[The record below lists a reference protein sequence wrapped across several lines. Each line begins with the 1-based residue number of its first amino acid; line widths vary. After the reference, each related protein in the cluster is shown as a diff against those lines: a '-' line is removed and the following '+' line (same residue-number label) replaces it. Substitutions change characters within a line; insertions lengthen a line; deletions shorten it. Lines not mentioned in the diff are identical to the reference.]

1 MCKNQA
7 GLNLPNKGDLPT
19 DRVTPNHVFNVT
31 GIDFAGP
38 FFLKFK
44 NQRKGILNKVYVV
57 IYVCLCTKAFHL
69 DFVTDQTTDCFIASL
84 QRFFGRRGKCAK
96 ILTDNSKTFVGA
108 DKEIKILYNHVN
120 SPDQYISEF
129 LISESIEWKFIPPK
143 SPNFGGIW
151 EAGVKSFKF
160 HLKHVIGGQKLT
172 LEEFITI
179 LAEIE
184 GVLNSRP
191 LTPLSPEFDDFE
203 TLSPRHFLIGRP
215 INGIV
220 E

>member
-1 MCKNQA
+1 M
-7 GLNLPNKGDLPT
+7 GDLPT

-57 IYVCLCTKAFHL
+57 IYVCLCTKALHL

-84 QRFFGRRGKCAK
+84 KRFFGRRGKCAK
-96 ILTDNSKTFVGA
+96 IRTDNSKTFVGA

-120 SPDQYISEF
+120 SPDQCLSEF
-129 LISESIEWKFIPPK
+129 LTSESIEWKFIPPK

-151 EAGVKSFKF
+151 ESGVKSFKF
-160 HLKHVIGGQKLT
+160 HLKRVIGSQKLT

-191 LTPLSPEFDDFE
+191 LTPLSPEFYDFE
-203 TLSPRHFLIGRP
+203 TLSPGHFLIGRP